1 MKFFKS
7 TWFKCITVLLAIL
20 LVSGALIAILSDLLY
35 VSPDMRTMRAV
46 KKIYGQEMEYSI
58 VFDIDNQ
65 EKGDQTLSYE
75 EKALIIYD
83 EGRIN
88 KVYIIGDKSSGN
100 YDLLFQS
107 VGYQGYKGGTIT
119 VWTLVKV
126 SSTFDIEKVV
136 LEGYDKQTLMSKLD
150 NSFYSKFALTDITDA
165 YQKGELFTTNS
176 GATNT
181 NAVSGAT
188 YSANACVN
196 AVNCVIKYVAQG
208 GINR

>member
-20 LVSGALIAILSDLLY
+20 LISGALIAILSDLLY

-46 KKIYGQEMEYSI
+46 KKIYGQDMSYAV

-65 EKGDQTLSYE
+65 EKGDSTLTTE
-75 EKALIIYD
+75 EKPLIIYD

-88 KVYIIGDKSSGN
+88 KIYIIGDKTSGN

-126 SSTFDIEKVV
+126 SSTYDIDKVV
-136 LEGYDKQTLMSKLD
+136 LEGYEKQTLMSKLD
-150 NSFYSKFALTDITDA
+150 NAFYSKFALTDITDA
-165 YQKGELFTTNS
+165 YQKGELFTTDSSKNNS
-176 GATNT
+176 

-188 YSANACVN
+188 YSANACIN

-208 GINR
+208 GISR